1 MRMKIGADVSR
12 SCKAAVVGELGR
24 DGEQT
29 VDWRVK
35 NEGRVSRQL
44 SQMEPSPL

>member
-1 MRMKIGADVSR
+1 MKVKISADGFR

-29 VDWRVK
+29 VDWRIK

-44 SQMEPSPL
+44 SQSKTSPS

>member
-1 MRMKIGADVSR
+1 MRFKIGADVFRSR
-12 SCKAAVVGELGR
+12 KAAVIGELGR

-29 VDWRVK
+29 VDWRIK

-44 SQMEPSPL
+44 SQ

>member
-1 MRMKIGADVSR
+1 MRFRIGADVLR
-12 SCKAAVVGELGR
+12 SCKAAVIGELGR

-35 NEGRVSRQL
+35 NEGKVSRQVSHFKPWL
-44 SQMEPSPL
+44 L